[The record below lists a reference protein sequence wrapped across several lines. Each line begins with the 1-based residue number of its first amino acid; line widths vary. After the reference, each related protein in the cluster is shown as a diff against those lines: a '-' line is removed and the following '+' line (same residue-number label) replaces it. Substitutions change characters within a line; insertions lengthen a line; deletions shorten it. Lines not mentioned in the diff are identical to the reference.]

1 MFAELCLLFLFAR
14 DLVKAPSIV
23 PSDHGG
29 VVVSAKG
36 GGRRWSAKWTMEPLE
51 REGKKAVRFTET
63 GQGHVSPYSG
73 EVRWSL
79 EAIWSADRGLRPVS
93 TEKIV
98 TSLAGAQIAVE
109 RKHFDLTKNIV
120 TFERRFSDGRSETKS
135 FSLPVDTLAVEGIAG
150 VLRFL
155 PLAQDSQFSAHLLS
169 NEPRVYSVTFEV
181 RGKERVRTPAG
192 EFDAYKVEM
201 VPHLGL
207 MSVFRAF
214 APKTFFWFAV
224 QPPHFWVRYEGLE
237 NGPGTPEIVM
247 ELDGAAQ

>member
-36 GGRRWSAKWTMEPLE
+36 GGRRWSAKWTMEPVE

-79 EAIWSADRGLRPVS
+79 EAVWSAESGFRPVS

-98 TSLAGAQIAVE
+98 TSLTGTRIAVE
-109 RKHFDLTKNIV
+109 RKHFDLTTNTV
-120 TFERRFSDGRSETKS
+120 TFERQFPDGRSETKS
-135 FSLPVDTLAVEGIAG
+135 LSVPMDTLAVEGIAG
-150 VLRFL
+150 ILRFL
-155 PLAQDSQFSAHLLS
+155 AFAQDSRFSAHLLS
-169 NEPRVYSVTFEV
+169 NEPRLYSVMFEV

-201 VPHLGL
+201 VPHLGVL
-207 MSVFRAF
+207 
-214 APKTFFWFAV
+214 
-224 QPPHFWVRYEGLE
+224 
-237 NGPGTPEIVM
+237 
-247 ELDGAAQ
+247 